1 MFPSDCENLFDDVA
15 AGFILPLK
23 TQQGESPQ
31 NKTYLFRNEV
41 LKLNDVL

>member
-1 MFPSDCENLFDDVA
+1 
-15 AGFILPLK
+15 LK

-41 LKLNDVL
+41 LKLNDVLWTY